1 VANGVAREATYGR
14 RVGER
19 TAHNLSAV
27 TGIGA
32 FAGYF
37 AFLSRRWPLASDREA
52 LIVGGRWIAM
62 TVAFEFAFGRLVTKQ
77 SWSELMA
84 DYDISK
90 GRTWPLVLVW
100 IGVGP
105 AVMRRHAIQAAGVPP
120 LTSDEVSA
128 P

>member
-1 VANGVAREATYGR
+1 MGDYDVRPLDAGTWE
-14 RVGER
+14 
-19 TAHNLSAV
+19 
-27 TGIGA
+27 A
-32 FAGYF
+32 FA
-37 AFLSRRWPLASDREA
+37 
-52 LIVGGRWIAM
+52 
-62 TVAFEFAFGRLVTKQ
+62 RLVAKQ

-105 AVMRRHAIQAAGVPP
+105 AVMRRRATRAAGVPP
-120 LTSDEVSA
+120 HASREVSA